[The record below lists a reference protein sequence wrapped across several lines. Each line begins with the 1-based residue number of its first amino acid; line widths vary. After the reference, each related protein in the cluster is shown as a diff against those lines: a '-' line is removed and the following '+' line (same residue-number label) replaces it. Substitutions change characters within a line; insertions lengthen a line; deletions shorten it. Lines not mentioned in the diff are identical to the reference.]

1 MTNRNFDPDTL
12 IAATREMFAP
22 LVKAQHEGFKSLESL
37 ARLQYA
43 VAGDVLESG
52 LARIHASFGAQ
63 TTRDLF
69 EKHTE
74 LNSQLVE
81 RLRARAAEFATV
93 TSEMQAKFSQ
103 LGTEVAAKVVP
114 ARKAA

>member
-1 MTNRNFDPDTL
+1 MTDRMFDPDTL
-12 IAATREMFAP
+12 VAATREMFAP
-22 LVKAQHEGFKSLESL
+22 FVKVQHEGFKSLERL

-52 LARIHASFGAQ
+52 LSRIGATFGS
-63 TTRDLF
+63 TTSRELF
-69 EKHTE
+69 DKHNEINT
-74 LNSQLVE
+74 QLVE

-93 TSEMQAKFSQ
+93 TTEMQAKFSQ